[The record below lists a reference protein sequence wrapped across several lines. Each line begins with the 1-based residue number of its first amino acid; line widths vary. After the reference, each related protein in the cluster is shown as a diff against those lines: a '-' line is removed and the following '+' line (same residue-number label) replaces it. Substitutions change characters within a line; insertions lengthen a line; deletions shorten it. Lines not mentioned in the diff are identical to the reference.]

1 MISTKTNQKMFR
13 FKPKQIKK
21 CFGFNHRYQWF
32 QWFQP
37 NKSKNVSEFVNK
49 SKKVSE
55 FVNKLAAITILLV
68 SKLCSSIINKLNIK
82 NVLITK
88 NSNKLI

>member
-1 MISTKTNQKMFR
+1 
-13 FKPKQIKK
+13 
-21 CFGFNHRYQWF
+21 
-32 QWFQP
+32 
-37 NKSKNVSEFVNK
+37 
-49 SKKVSE
+49 
-55 FVNKLAAITILLV
+55 LV